1 MKTYSVQFL
10 PWSSASDGDVVII
23 AEKFN
28 WLAFVFGPF
37 WAFWHGMWRTAIVLL
52 VIAAAIGSLGV
63 FAGLAADLISAL
75 QLLVQTGL
83 GLWANDLRRAALAR
97 RGYVERAV
105 VAGRNGE
112 EAEHRYFTTVAQ
124 NVAQNAA
131 PGAA

>member
-1 MKTYSVQFL
+1 MRTYSVQSL

-28 WLAFVFGPF
+28 WLAFIFGPF

-52 VIAAAIGSLGV
+52 VVAAVMGGLGA
-63 FAGLAADLISAL
+63 FAGLAADLVSAL
-75 QLLVQTGL
+75 QLLIQIAL

-97 RGYVERAV
+97 RGYVERVV

-124 NVAQNAA
+124 NAA
-131 PGAA
+131 H